1 MGEKGYIQVK
11 LLTNNYE
18 LTGRPQ
24 MIGHIS
30 AKISLRLLQPTH
42 MLCQI
47 KDICQIQ
54 HKNIVNPPI
63 CKENEFCCKE
73 AKEVHETSKTKKKE
87 HSFSL
92 LSQMGGENLY
102 IPFPLH
108 NPTCSNSCITIE
120 LFAGNVINNTRA
132 HTHTQSVRSTD
143 AHNLRIFCWN

>member
-73 AKEVHETSKTKKKE
+73 AKEVHETSKTKKKGT
-87 HSFSL
+87 L
-92 LSQMGGENLY
+92 
-102 IPFPLH
+102 IFPLV
-108 NPTCSNSCITIE
+108 TDGWGKLIYS
-120 LFAGNVINNTRA
+120 L
-132 HTHTQSVRSTD
+132 STSQPYLQQFM
-143 AHNLRIFCWN
+143 HYHRTVCWKCD